1 MSLDDFSHQR
11 NALVRRN
18 VGKTN
23 KSRMADALQMDEF
36 AEVGVDRYEDPIF
49 RFRVF
54 QECCITGVGTK
65 LSRFDDIMRPLA

>member
-49 RFRVF
+49 RFCVF
-54 QECCITGVGTK
+54 QECCITGIGTK
-65 LSRFDDIMRPLA
+65 LYPVA